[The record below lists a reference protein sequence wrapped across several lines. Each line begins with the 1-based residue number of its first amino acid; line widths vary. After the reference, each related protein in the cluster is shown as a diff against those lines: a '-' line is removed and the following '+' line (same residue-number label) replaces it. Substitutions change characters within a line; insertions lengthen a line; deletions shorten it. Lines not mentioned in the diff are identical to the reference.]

1 MAANENIA
9 ESGSDK
15 SQILLFV
22 KTCLPAVDCLEIRPF
37 SAFLKI
43 KLP

>member
-1 MAANENIA
+1 MVANESTA

-15 SQILLFV
+15 RQILLFV
-22 KTCLPAVDCLEIRPF
+22 KTCLPTVECLKIRPF